1 MAAVKLAL
9 GNTDM
14 AEAKSD
20 TVETGTGFRRQV
32 SVARIMEAAS
42 EVAAAAVARRR
53 LLYSERSINLF
64 LVCFSPLFPS
74 G

>member
-1 MAAVKLAL
+1 
-9 GNTDM
+9 M
-14 AEAKSD
+14 AEARSD
-20 TVETGTGFRRQV
+20 NVETGTGFWRQV

-42 EVAAAAVARRR
+42 EVAAAAAAAAAARRR